1 MCGRYHFGFNES
13 NISKQIK
20 EKIQQLSLDDF
31 NTGEI
36 FPNDKAIV
44 LIAKENKLD
53 IDIKTWGIK
62 LDKMMINAR
71 IESLNNHFYD
81 HIRDK
86 RCVIIADSFYEWKDK
101 TKYRIHNLDKTYMY
115 LAGRYNDDNHFLIIT
130 KESTY
135 PMDKIHHRSPVIMNK
150 KEMIDYLNHKGKITD
165 HSDIEILPA
174 KMDAL
179 F

>member
-1 MCGRYHFGFNES
+1 
-13 NISKQIK
+13 
-20 EKIQQLSLDDF
+20 
-31 NTGEI
+31 
-36 FPNDKAIV
+36 
-44 LIAKENKLD
+44 
-53 IDIKTWGIK
+53 
-62 LDKMMINAR
+62 
-71 IESLNNHFYD
+71 
-81 HIRDK
+81 
-86 RCVIIADSFYEWKDK
+86 
-101 TKYRIHNLDKTYMY
+101 MY
-115 LAGRYNDDNHFLIIT
+115 LAGIYNDDNHFLIIT